1 MEKIKS
7 LIKSL
12 HKIVKN
18 SKSGHLPLKERV
30 SLLNA
35 INDTSVIGKLYFE
48 CLKKVYPVWAKDF
61 PNNPIMTGII
71 NKADVFLY
79 RQSCDRKEFEALY
92 NDNTNYFESIM
103 GDTGLVGM
111 TALSLCA
118 TLGYGTELEIEDY
131 QGEDDNAFDWQDW
144 TPDFYAS
151 MAYSGGNPFVG
162 EGNVVRRKE
171 FWDWYLETAL
181 QLYTSPDTAVLVL
194 NISTNKPAK
203 SSEFRRNQS
212 YTSDTIREKLE
223 HIVDMTIEDLYNQEN
238 DMSFDRIEYNSIC
251 LELSGTTTEILFY
264 IKGNAIK
271 LKEMRMWPDENQSD
285 VIDDVKQE
293 MYNQSPEEGAWLE
306 SHMVIYPDKSY
317 KINFIYDDYN
327 QLSKTAR
334 ESDKIKEEFR
344 VYPRSK
350 EFTPQWWQD
359 ILGKKAKYLK

>member
-1 MEKIKS
+1 MERIKS

-61 PNNPIMTGII
+61 LNNPIMRAII
-71 NKADVFLY
+71 NKADAFLY

-92 NDNTNYFESIM
+92 NDNTNYFESIT
-103 GDTGLVGM
+103 GDTGLAGM
-111 TALSLCA
+111 TAHSLCA
-118 TLGYGTELEIEDY
+118 TLGYGTEFEIEDY

-151 MAYSGGNPFVG
+151 MAYSGGNSFVG

-171 FWDWYLETAL
+171 FWDWYLDMVLELYRLPDNPLLLSPSL
-181 QLYTSPDTAVLVL
+181 QIES
-194 NISTNKPAK
+194 
-203 SSEFRRNQS
+203 
-212 YTSDTIREKLE
+212 EKLTKNIDRTQTYKTDAILNKLNE
-223 HIVDMTIEDLYNQEN
+223 VINKTIDSCCRDYQDSWSKIHIKAYCMKTGLRVNSYFTKNGEVCKIRGKVE
-238 DMSFDRIEYNSIC
+238 SFDLMN
-251 LELSGTTTEILFY
+251 EIKY
-264 IKGNAIK
+264 
-271 LKEMRMWPDENQSD
+271 M
-285 VIDDVKQE
+285 
-293 MYNQSPEEGAWLE
+293 MYEQNKCEGAWFTSKIEINEDKTYSIEFNYDNIEELPNNWQQ
-306 SHMVIYPDKSY
+306 PDHFVS
-317 KINFIYDDYN
+317 
-327 QLSKTAR
+327 
-334 ESDKIKEEFR
+334 EFEKF
-344 VYPRSK
+344 PRSK

>member
-1 MEKIKS
+1 MKDIKR
-7 LIKSL
+7 LI
-12 HKIVKN
+12 N
-18 SKSGHLPLKERV
+18 EQGHLPLKERV

-61 PNNPIMTGII
+61 PDNPIMTGII
-71 NKADVFLY
+71 NKADAFLY
-79 RQSCDRKEFEALY
+79 RQSGDRKEFEALY
-92 NDNTNYFESIM
+92 NANNNYFESIT
-103 GDTGLVGM
+103 GDTGLAGM
-111 TALSLCA
+111 TAHSLCA

-131 QGEDDNAFDWQDW
+131 QGEDDDAFDWQDW

-212 YTSDTIREKLE
+212 YTSDAIREKLE
-223 HIVDMTIEDLYNQEN
+223 HIVDMTIEDLYNQEGSN
-238 DMSFDRIEYNSIC
+238 IHWNKIEIDSCCLKSGISIETFFYDIENSKTLI
-251 LELSGTTTEILFY
+251 ENIRE
-264 IKGNAIK
+264 
-271 LKEMRMWPDENQSD
+271 WPDEEPVELLND
-285 VIDDVKQE
+285 IKKE
-293 MYNQSPEEGAWLE
+293 MYNQYPKEGAWLE
-306 SHMVIYPDKSY
+306 SKISIFPDKNY
-317 KINFIYDDYN
+317 EIVLNYDDYDSFMPRAKDAEN
-327 QLSKTAR
+327 LVQEF
-334 ESDKIKEEFR
+334 ES
-344 VYPRSK
+344 YPRSK